1 MRRRRGAFAEEQIK
15 YSISQCSIW
24 LDLQFCVR
32 WPTYSNL
39 ISEILLG
46 FGKPGV
52 SISLLFCHEYILPL
66 SPLSKSKPLFE
77 KLTQFRQVAT
87 KCPFAWGGPGGWLR
101 LMRFDNRLIIDFFQK
116 AVCILKWLFLIK
128 KQIQKEKCESPSW
141 KIRYWK
147 CFDQF
152 IVERAAIIL
161 DLHLS
166 SESWKTSTRK
176 HLMTQNKEN
185 TRYFAKSWVLC
196 DKLVQLITILW
207 TNRVKPINCNYF
219 LLPIDFD

>member
-1 MRRRRGAFAEEQIK
+1 MPKENQSDGRAHDCDHEQI
-15 YSISQCSIW
+15 
-24 LDLQFCVR
+24 FCAQGHIHAHR
-32 WPTYSNL
+32 KSR
-39 ISEILLG
+39 EI
-46 FGKPGV
+46 GV
-52 SISLLFCHEYILPL
+52 LMAMCT
-66 SPLSKSKPLFE
+66 SKPIIG
-77 KLTQFRQVAT
+77 KRA
-87 KCPFAWGGPGGWLR
+87 PGGWLR

>member
-101 LMRFDNRLIIDFFQK
+101 LMRFDNRLIIDSFQK
-116 AVCILKWLFLIK
+116 AVCILKWLLFDKETNSKGEMWIPFL
-128 KQIQKEKCESPSW
+128 
-141 KIRYWK
+141 
-147 CFDQF
+147 
-152 IVERAAIIL
+152 
-161 DLHLS
+161 
-166 SESWKTSTRK
+166 
-176 HLMTQNKEN
+176 EN
-185 TRYFAKSWVLC
+185 TLLEMLWSVYCGKSRHNTWSPPF
-196 DKLVQLITILW
+196 IRILKNFHKEASYDTKQREYKIFCQILSFMW
-207 TNRVKPINCNYF
+207 
-219 LLPIDFD
+219 